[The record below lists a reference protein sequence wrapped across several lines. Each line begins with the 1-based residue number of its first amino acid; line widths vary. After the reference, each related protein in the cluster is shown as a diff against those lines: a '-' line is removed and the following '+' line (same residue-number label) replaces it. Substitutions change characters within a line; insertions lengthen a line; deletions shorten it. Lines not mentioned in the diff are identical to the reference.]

1 MIHTGAVISLL
12 LLAAAPLQAAT
23 ILTFSG
29 LQDGEQVL
37 AFYGGGTGSLGHYY
51 FNYGVTFLP
60 GAVSITDSD
69 VSGTGSFANAP
80 SPFAVMFS
88 RTGLLTFNVPD
99 GFIEALTFHYV
110 TNAGGSTGSAR
121 VFSGLNGTGTQL
133 GSAILTPPTRI
144 CPGDPEG
151 GFTGCWQFVTIP
163 LATTAKSAV
172 FVIDP
177 MSFGIDNIGLNLPV
191 IEQLYAVS
199 VAVPEPGSWVL
210 MGLGTLFVWGRH
222 RRSSL

>member
-1 MIHTGAVISLL
+1 MIRTGAILTFL
-12 LLAAAPLQAAT
+12 MLAAPLQATT

-29 LQDGEQVL
+29 LQDGEQAL
-37 AFYGGGTGSLGHYY
+37 AFYGGGTGSMGHSY
-51 FNYGVTFLP
+51 FNYGITFLP
-60 GAVSITDSD
+60 GAVAISDSD
-69 VSGTGSFANAP
+69 VGGAGNFANAP
-80 SPFAVMFS
+80 SPFAVLFS
-88 RTGLLTFNVPD
+88 STGLLTFNVPD

-133 GSAILTPPTRI
+133 GSATLNPPTQS
-144 CPGDPEG
+144 CPGDPGG

-177 MSFGIDNIGLNLPV
+177 LSFGIDNIGLRLPV

-199 VAVPEPGSWVL
+199 VAIPEPGSWAM
-210 MGLGTLFVWGRH
+210 MGLGMLFVWGRR